1 MKPWQKL
8 TIIGIA
14 IAGLAGTLLFYYAT
28 KKTATAADSQPIVS
42 YTAPSFISAFEKN
55 TDSLHTA
62 YMLKNVG
69 VEGTIK
75 SIDNKGLSII
85 LDGTNEAEI
94 ICTFDS
100 IPFSDIPSTIQPGN
114 SLSLKGI
121 YYGHNGFDAAPA
133 DPNDLL
139 AAIQTKSIKLRTC
152 AINKP

>member
-1 MKPWQKL
+1 MKPWQTF

-14 IAGLAGTLLFYYAT
+14 LAGLAATLLYFYAT

-42 YTAPSFISAFEKN
+42 YTAASLMTAFEKH
-55 TDSLHTA
+55 TDSLNTA

-75 SIDNKGLSII
+75 SVDKKGLSII

-100 IPFSDIPSTIQPGN
+100 IPFSELPQTIQPGSN
-114 SLSLKGI
+114 LSLKGI
-121 YYGHNGFDAAPA
+121 YYGNDGFDAAPA

-139 AAIQTKSIKLRTC
+139 ASIQTKTIKLRTC
-152 AINKP
+152 AIHKP